1 MLPAEKARSDKFF
14 DNMDPWKTGF
24 IDGDAAVP
32 FLSKSKLP
40 DEVLAH
46 IWYVFFVLS
55 FFLLLFSVLFLLLF
69 F

>member
-1 MLPAEKARSDKFF
+1 MEKARSDKFF
-14 DNMDPWKTGF
+14 DTLDPWKQGI

-46 IWYVFFVLS
+46 IWYVFLVAYFR
-55 FFLLLFSVLFLLLF
+55 FFCFCFRLFDGYLW
-69 F
+69 